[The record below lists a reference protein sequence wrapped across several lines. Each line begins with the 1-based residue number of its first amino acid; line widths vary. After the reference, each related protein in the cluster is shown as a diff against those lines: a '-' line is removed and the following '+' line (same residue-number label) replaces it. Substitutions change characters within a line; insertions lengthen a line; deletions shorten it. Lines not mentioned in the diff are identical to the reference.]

1 MAATEAALRREGT
14 DCPLGTFPAGRAGGL
29 DVAVHA
35 DRVEIR
41 SRRRVMALEYRSIER
56 CLASSESGHDAL
68 AIVDRA
74 GQVLLI
80 PMRRADAGAAAVLV
94 NRLLG

>member
-1 MAATEAALRREGT
+1 
-14 DCPLGTFPAGRAGGL
+14 
-29 DVAVHA
+29 
-35 DRVEIR
+35 
-41 SRRRVMALEYRSIER
+41 MALEYRSIER
-56 CLASSESGHDAL
+56 CLASSASGHDAL